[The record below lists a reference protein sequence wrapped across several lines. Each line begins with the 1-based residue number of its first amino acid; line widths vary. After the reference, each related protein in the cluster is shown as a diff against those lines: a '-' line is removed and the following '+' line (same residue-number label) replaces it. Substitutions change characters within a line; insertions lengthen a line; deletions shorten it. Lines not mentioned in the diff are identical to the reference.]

1 MRLAGKQLLLPIIVI
16 SILWYSSASYG
27 EAELDFDM
35 SEFQPSAFEFK
46 GYAQLQ
52 SEMLSIDQS
61 AAAYQLLYDETDNYN
76 RIGQTTGSLELEAS
90 YKKGISRF
98 LIRTYSS
105 RFQNTLGVLKI
116 EHDVYE
122 GYMSLQP
129 DPGLTLDVGNKLMR
143 WGKGYAWNPV
153 GFVERK
159 KDPSDPELS
168 REGYWLYSMDF
179 IRSMQ
184 GDLKTIALTPVVIPV
199 NGSLNDDFGESG
211 HNNLGV
217 KLYLLYRDTDID
229 FLFLSG
235 GSKTA
240 RYGMDF
246 SHNIAPHF
254 EIHGEYAYIKDVTRT
269 SVAADCTAGV
279 TQTENVSSYLLGLR
293 YRTEADVNYI
303 FEHYYNGEGHTE
315 EELRLF
321 YGCVHDAWNDTTDD
335 LLNQLKAGG
344 SLNDGS
350 YTTQNPMQHYLHL
363 KSWWNEPYDI
373 LYFTPGVQVFYNM
386 NDGSY
391 SVAPEIMYTGLNNF
405 QLRVRVKYFSDDL
418 LTEYGEK
425 ISDTRY
431 ELRLRYY
438 F

>member
-1 MRLAGKQLLLPIIVI
+1 MRLAGKKLLLSIIVI
-16 SILWYSSASYG
+16 SILWHSSASSG

-52 SEMLSIDQS
+52 SEMLSINQS
-61 AAAYQLLYDETDNYN
+61 AAAYQLLYDEADNYN

-129 DPGLTLDVGNKLMR
+129 DPGLTLDIGNKLMR

-179 IRSMQ
+179 IHSMQ

-211 HNNLGV
+211 HNNLGC
-217 KLYLLYRDTDID
+217 
-229 FLFLSG
+229 
-235 GSKTA
+235 KTLPA
-240 RYGMDF
+240 IPRY
-246 SHNIAPHF
+246 
-254 EIHGEYAYIKDVTRT
+254 
-269 SVAADCTAGV
+269 
-279 TQTENVSSYLLGLR
+279 
-293 YRTEADVNYI
+293 
-303 FEHYYNGEGHTE
+303 
-315 EELRLF
+315 
-321 YGCVHDAWNDTTDD
+321 
-335 LLNQLKAGG
+335 
-344 SLNDGS
+344 
-350 YTTQNPMQHYLHL
+350 
-363 KSWWNEPYDI
+363 
-373 LYFTPGVQVFYNM
+373 
-386 NDGSY
+386 
-391 SVAPEIMYTGLNNF
+391 
-405 QLRVRVKYFSDDL
+405 
-418 LTEYGEK
+418 
-425 ISDTRY
+425 
-431 ELRLRYY
+431 
-438 F
+438 